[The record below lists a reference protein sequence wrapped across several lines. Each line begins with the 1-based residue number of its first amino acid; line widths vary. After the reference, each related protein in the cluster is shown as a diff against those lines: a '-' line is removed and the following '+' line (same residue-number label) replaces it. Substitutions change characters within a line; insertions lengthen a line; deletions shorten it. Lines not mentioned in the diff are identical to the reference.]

1 MSQNKVLGY
10 SKARRYL
17 IALVAV
23 LAISLIWYA
32 SASGR
37 RQGTPGT
44 IEAVQPEMPYGPA
57 FLPLAE
63 FSDYTGT
70 WQQIDPEN
78 TINTLETARAT
89 GTTLILELAGPS
101 EFYQNADDTFNL
113 TLYKER
119 LDRFKGI
126 DFTPYV
132 VDGTVIGHFLIDEPH
147 YAGRWGGAPIP
158 MEEIQAAAVYAKSLF
173 PTMPTTVSSEPSFLE
188 DGAPWTGLD
197 FSSAQYTDEDGDVAT
212 WLATESA
219 LAQELG
225 LGLAVG
231 INLVAGN
238 NFGPV
243 TAEQIEQWGG
253 IIVQEPTACY
263 FNLFRYNDEFFSNP
277 TPEIAAAIDT
287 VGQAAAARTAP
298 FCRD

>member
-1 MSQNKVLGY
+1 MSLRKISESSKV
-10 SKARRYL
+10 KRYL
-17 IALVAV
+17 IIGVAV
-23 LAISLIWYA
+23 LAISLIGYA
-32 SASGR
+32 GVSGL

-44 IEAVQPEMPYGPA
+44 VEVVQPEMPYGPA

-63 FSDYTGT
+63 FTDYTGS

-89 GTTLILELAGPS
+89 HTTLIVELAGPS

-119 LDRFKGI
+119 LDRFKGL

-132 VDGTVIGHFLIDEPH
+132 IDGTVVGHFLIDEPH

-158 MEEIQAAAVYAKSLF
+158 MEDIQAAAVYAKSLF

-197 FSSAQYTDEDGDVAT
+197 FSSAQYTDEDGDPATWVAT
-212 WLATESA
+212 QAA

-225 LGLAVG
+225 IGLAVG

-243 TAEQIEQWGG
+243 TAEQIEQWGLV
-253 IIVQEPTACY
+253 IVQEPMACY
-263 FNLFRYNDEFFSNP
+263 FNLFRYNDEFFGNP
-277 TPEIAAAIDT
+277 SPEIAAAVGT

-298 FCRD
+298 FCR